1 MPRPIIVAYAP
12 DTTARPP
19 PLPSSASELLSL
31 LVAGVQRI
39 AHAAQ
44 PQGVNSLHMHMIDTR
59 YKGPT
64 YARLKYKDLALDDVL
79 SVLRDE
85 RRLYS
90 RDFTEPSNRGI
101 ARQPSQRRSSADG
114 SVQALDAAR
123 AKTDGAASPRTD
135 GATTPRRSSFWG
147 FGK

>member
-1 MPRPIIVAYAP
+1 MVESRLALPTYRLSPNGSRQTGACAGRPSIARSQSRKYLIWYNRFFMSAARSPSAQDLVLRVMPRPPRDPRRSRQGATRP
-12 DTTARPP
+12 DHSADRLRSGARHIP
-19 PLPSSASELLSL
+19 
-31 LVAGVQRI
+31 
-39 AHAAQ
+39 
-44 PQGVNSLHMHMIDTR
+44 
-59 YKGPT
+59 
-64 YARLKYKDLALDDVL
+64 
-79 SVLRDE
+79 
-85 RRLYS
+85 
-90 RDFTEPSNRGI
+90 NRGI

>member
-12 DTTARPP
+12 DATARPAA
-19 PLPSSASELLSL
+19 LPSPE
-31 LVAGVQRI
+31 
-39 AHAAQ
+39 
-44 PQGVNSLHMHMIDTR
+44 
-59 YKGPT
+59 
-64 YARLKYKDLALDDVL
+64 
-79 SVLRDE
+79 
-85 RRLYS
+85 
-90 RDFTEPSNRGI
+90 
-101 ARQPSQRRSSADG
+101 RRSSADG